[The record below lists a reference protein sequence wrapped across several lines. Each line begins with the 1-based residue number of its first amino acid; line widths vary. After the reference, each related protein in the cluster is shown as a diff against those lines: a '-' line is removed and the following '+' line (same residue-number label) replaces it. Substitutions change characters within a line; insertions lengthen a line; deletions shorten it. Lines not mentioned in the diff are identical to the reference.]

1 MPFFLLKKTL
11 KNNIFFR
18 FLEEEKVKETEDCN
32 LFGAFGF
39 LVQFILAAAA
49 FMVLIVK
56 RYLEKPR
63 RPWKIWWFD
72 VSKQIIGAGVIHL
85 LNLGLSHLLTSEKDE
100 ADECVWYFVTLFL
113 DCTLGTM
120 FNWLIMLFCNYV
132 ITKFKWKMLISGMYF
147 EEYIKNS
154 KKKYRLI
161 PKMYFAQLG
170 LWLVVTVLTK
180 IFLLIFLAIFRSFFV
195 LIGTYILKPFTN
207 AKLRIVMVMIIFP
220 VILNGLYFWVCD
232 NLLKLKIKQS
242 DKDLKE
248 FYERES
254 NMGNAN
260 IKHPIDLPIVE
271 EKAKKYNNENVELK
285 NNKDDVNNIIDDN
298 VNNNITSNYAED
310 NTNNNENNY
319 HEINDL

>member
-1 MPFFLLKKTL
+1 
-11 KNNIFFR
+11 
-18 FLEEEKVKETEDCN
+18 
-32 LFGAFGF
+32 
-39 LVQFILAAAA
+39 
-49 FMVLIVK
+49 
-56 RYLEKPR
+56 
-63 RPWKIWWFD
+63 
-72 VSKQIIGAGVIHL
+72 
-85 LNLGLSHLLTSEKDE
+85 
-100 ADECVWYFVTLFL
+100 
-113 DCTLGTM
+113 
-120 FNWLIMLFCNYV
+120 
-132 ITKFKWKMLISGMYF
+132 
-147 EEYIKNS
+147 
-154 KKKYRLI
+154 
-161 PKMYFAQLG
+161 
-170 LWLVVTVLTK
+170 
-180 IFLLIFLAIFRSFFV
+180 
-195 LIGTYILKPFTN
+195 
-207 AKLRIVMVMIIFP
+207 MVMIIFP

-285 NNKDDVNNIIDDN
+285 NNKDNVNNIIDDN

>member
-1 MPFFLLKKTL
+1 MPFFL
-11 KNNIFFR
+11 IFR
-18 FLEEEKVKETEDCN
+18 FLDEENKKETEDCN

-56 RYLEKPR
+56 RYLEKPK

-85 LNLGLSHLLTSEKDE
+85 LNLGLSHILTSEKDE

-113 DCTLGTM
+113 DCTLGTL

-132 ITKFKWKMLISGMYF
+132 ITRFKWKILISGMYF

-180 IFLLIFLAIFRSFFV
+180 LFLLIFLAIFRGFFV

-207 AKLRIVMVMIIFP
+207 EKLRIVMVMIIFP
-220 VILNGLYFWVCD
+220 IILNGLYFWVCD
-232 NLLKLKIKQS
+232 NLLKLKIKQN

-254 NMGNAN
+254 NMGNNGNVN

-271 EKAKKYNNENVELK
+271 GKKYNENIELK
-285 NNKDDVNNIIDDN
+285 NNVNNNNIIIEDDN
-298 VNNNITSNYAED
+298 FNNVGNINSNYAEE
-310 NTNNNENNY
+310 NTNNNENNNNY